1 MSEIQDALN
10 KLIICE
16 SSIGK
21 IKYVG
26 PVYELKDDKEIWYGI
41 EWMDASRGKH
51 DGSFKGRR
59 YFTTR

>member
-1 MSEIQDALN
+1 MSEYQEALN

-41 EWMDASRGKH
+41 EWIDVSRGKH